1 MIVRGVY
8 FYTPFFFYLNSNNM
22 KTIKLSPIEYI
33 SNFKKIAKFKFRALV
48 FHGNVYIRAN
58 TLKLEELGY

>member
-1 MIVRGVY
+1 
-8 FYTPFFFYLNSNNM
+8 M